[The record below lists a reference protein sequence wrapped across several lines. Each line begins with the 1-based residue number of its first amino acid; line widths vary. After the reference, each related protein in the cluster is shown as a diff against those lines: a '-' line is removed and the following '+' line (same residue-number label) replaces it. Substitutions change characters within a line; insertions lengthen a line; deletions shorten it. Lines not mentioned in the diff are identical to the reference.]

1 MIKNERSPS
10 RPQRIL
16 VEQTSNIECPISTTA
31 FYSLAKQAGK
41 NKVLLSI
48 LEQVYC
54 RGIIDANPHSRNTSE
69 QNAFNR
75 VNSFL
80 HQGKAYELDHD
91 LAEQITVPD
100 GRKHMHIIKKAI
112 KGHQERNKPLVEDG
126 QLGRVIGRV
135 IHKAL
140 YGRPS
145 KKSKP
150 VVDKDSDEYI
160 NSQAQ
165 KKIENKSR
173 SDRIKNVV
181 NKSQGQ
187 DSPSVKSTK
196 PSQSAEQRSQ
206 AKYAQK
212 NMEAQERDDAQVF
225 VNKHGG
231 RNAVKAIINQRMP
244 PRAEYNVKM
253 AIAQRHDDVIK
264 RADRMTASHDM
275 RTGQNSDSEK
285 HEQQGFYNAQ
295 ADSARR
301 WGKVRFRQSQI
312 KNR

>member
-112 KGHQERNKPLVEDG
+112 KGHQERNKPLVEAG
-126 QLGRVIGRV
+126 IIPSVIKLLRG
-135 IHKAL
+135 
-140 YGRPS
+140 

-253 AIAQRHDDVIK
+253 AIAQRRDDVIK

-285 HEQQGFYNAQ
+285 HERQGFDKAQ

-301 WGKVRFRQSQI
+301 WGRVRFRQSQI